1 MFSQMHKYLII
12 RYHYSNDRTPGL
24 LNFSYFL
31 DFSNFD
37 TPSYKS
43 RSISRNVLTLRL
55 PPQLSE

>member
-24 LNFSYFL
+24 LNSSYFL

-43 RSISRNVLTLRL
+43 RSISKNVLTLRL